1 MTVALIKKPK
11 NGGSPP
17 MFIKDRTR
25 KSVRIG
31 LLSIFVEIK
40 IEFRFRRITLRIVV
54 EIMRR

>member
-1 MTVALIKKPK
+1 
-11 NGGSPP
+11 